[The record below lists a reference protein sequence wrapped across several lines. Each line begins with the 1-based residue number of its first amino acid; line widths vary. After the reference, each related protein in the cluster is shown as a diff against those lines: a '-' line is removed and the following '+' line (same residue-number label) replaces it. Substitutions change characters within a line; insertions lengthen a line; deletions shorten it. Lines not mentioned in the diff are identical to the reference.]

1 MSGAYDASSKTI
13 VVYRDPGDSIT
24 VPITSIN
31 SAPAYDTEAHGQWL
45 ALIINPERF
54 GCTVQLT
61 SREVIHCLSIARSA
75 CPRRV
80 ATDMSHSK
88 LARRAISALSST
100 GTCCRRL
107 WLGKASGRVRGPAVP
122 VA

>member
-1 MSGAYDASSKTI
+1 MFEQRAAVSGAYDASSKTI

-61 SREVIHCLSIARSA
+61 SREVLHCLYSLFCYAAASSIATLLFSIR
-75 CPRRV
+75 
-80 ATDMSHSK
+80 
-88 LARRAISALSST
+88 LAY
-100 GTCCRRL
+100 
-107 WLGKASGRVRGPAVP
+107 
-122 VA
+122 

>member
-1 MSGAYDASSKTI
+1 MFEQRAAVSGAYDASSKTI

-61 SREVIHCLSIARSA
+61 TREVLHCSLHCLSCGSLYCYA
-75 CPRRV
+75 
-80 ATDMSHSK
+80 
-88 LARRAISALSST
+88 
-100 GTCCRRL
+100 
-107 WLGKASGRVRGPAVP
+107 AV
-122 VA
+122 

>member
-61 SREVIHCLSIARSA
+61 SREVSAARSAARSIARSI
-75 CPRRV
+75 
-80 ATDMSHSK
+80 ATLL
-88 LARRAISALSST
+88 LARLLAPLLV
-100 GTCCRRL
+100 L
-107 WLGKASGRVRGPAVP
+107 WLAPLLLCCLASDMHID
-122 VA
+122 

>member
-61 SREVIHCLSIARSA
+61 SREVLHCSLHCLSCGSLYCYSA
-75 CPRRV
+75 V
-80 ATDMSHSK
+80 
-88 LARRAISALSST
+88 
-100 GTCCRRL
+100 
-107 WLGKASGRVRGPAVP
+107 
-122 VA
+122 

>member
-1 MSGAYDASSKTI
+1 VSGAYDASSKTI

-61 SREVIHCLSIARSA
+61 SREVLHCLSCGSLYRYAAARSI
-75 CPRRV
+75 
-80 ATDMSHSK
+80 ATLL
-88 LARRAISALSST
+88 LALLLRCCLALDT
-100 GTCCRRL
+100 LHC
-107 WLGKASGRVRGPAVP
+107 
-122 VA
+122 

>member
-61 SREVIHCLSIARSA
+61 TREV
-75 CPRRV
+75 CPLLV
-80 ATDMSHSK
+80 
-88 LARRAISALSST
+88 
-100 GTCCRRL
+100 L
-107 WLGKASGRVRGPAVP
+107 WLALLLAPLLVLWLALLLLCCLALDMLLAPLLGS
-122 VA
+122 VAE

>member
-1 MSGAYDASSKTI
+1 MFEQRAAVSGAYDASSKTI

-61 SREVIHCLSIARSA
+61 SREVLLWLARSIARLL
-75 CPRRV
+75 
-80 ATDMSHSK
+80 
-88 LARRAISALSST
+88 LAPLLL
-100 GTCCRRL
+100 CCL
-107 WLGKASGRVRGPAVP
+107 ASDLHID
-122 VA
+122 

>member
-61 SREVIHCLSIARSA
+61 TREVLHCMSIAHS
-75 CPRRV
+75 V
-80 ATDMSHSK
+80 ATLLFSIGHA
-88 LARRAISALSST
+88 ARSI
-100 GTCCRRL
+100 
-107 WLGKASGRVRGPAVP
+107 ASLLFSIRHAY
-122 VA
+122 

>member
-1 MSGAYDASSKTI
+1 MFEQRAAVSGAYDASSKTI
-13 VVYRDPGDSIT
+13 VVYRDPGIIGLPEIALYCLVTDLSYAGDSTT

-61 SREVIHCLSIARSA
+61 SREVLHCLSCGSLYCYA
-75 CPRRV
+75 
-80 ATDMSHSK
+80 
-88 LARRAISALSST
+88 
-100 GTCCRRL
+100 
-107 WLGKASGRVRGPAVP
+107 AV
-122 VA
+122 